1 MEQDNKNI
9 SMYQTC
15 KTRNAK
21 WYAECKNGW
30 SGYERLEVFHW
41 KVPFEQGSEE
51 KEGMSYVMSI
61 LAKGTVGAVRWK
73 IQKKKMSCC
82 EQPQAVHKT
91 NTYE

>member
-61 LAKGTVGAVRWK
+61 LGKGNSRCGQMKDT
-73 IQKKKMSCC
+73 KKENELLWAASSSS
-82 EQPQAVHKT
+82 
-91 NTYE
+91 